1 MKKIVL
7 SVSVFALLAVSAM
20 AQNNTGKA
28 DDGARI
34 AITPQVTDQEIP
46 VAAKNLLITKMKQI
60 CTKNGLAGDSEN
72 PFFIMDAKIDVL
84 SKEITPTAP
93 PMHALNMQLSL
104 SIKDAY
110 SGNVYSE
117 TSVELKGV
125 GQNETKA
132 YMAGLQTVNAA
143 NGQFKAMVDKGKEK
157 ILEFYNSQCDFVISK
172 ATAFQKQG
180 NNKDATKV
188 LKSVPSVCKECYDKS
203 MGILATIAYVEE
215 PAASVT
221 NSEATTGMSTNTGSY
236 QVEIATDIFLT
247 YRNSKVFGDKL
258 TLYFD
263 VENRGLKDFELQN
276 YASNTRIMDQNGAEK
291 KIEQL
296 TVGGNSNPYYKA
308 TIIPGIVVKMECVFP
323 VVDKVSM
330 FEFKYNDKTFR
341 IKEIMLNNSTSTNAA
356 VAAPVAAAATVA
368 VQPAAQSVAQPVTQ
382 PATPVASSMLIG
394 DMVLA
399 HFNGE
404 DNFYRKE
411 YYPAKVQTLP
421 SAATKGQTQ
430 LIVIN
435 SENPANSWTTDI
447 ITKWHK
453 AAASELHDGSI
464 VLYSSYELPDI
475 NSNYIP
481 GVVVMTDELY
491 KGIVSV
497 KGWYG
502 NVYKVAVTSL
512 IIVDAPAYAGP
523 TN

>member
-1 MKKIVL
+1 MKKLVL
-7 SVSVFALLAVSAM
+7 IMSMLAFWIAPNM

-46 VAAKNLLITKMKQI
+46 QAAKNLLLTKMKQI

-84 SKEITPTAP
+84 SKELTPTAP

-104 SIKDAY
+104 SIKDALT
-110 SGNVYSE
+110 GNVYSE

-132 YMAGLQTVNAA
+132 YMAGLQAVNAGNA
-143 NGQFKAMVDKGKEK
+143 QFKAMVDKGKEK

-172 ATAFQKQG
+172 ATALQKQG

-203 MGILATIAYVEE
+203 MTILATIAYVEE
-215 PAASVT
+215 PAAAVT
-221 NSEATTGMSTNTGSY
+221 NSEASSGMSSNTGSY

-263 VENRGLKDFELQN
+263 LENRGLKDFELQN

-341 IKEIMLNNSTSTNAA
+341 IKEIMLNNSTTTTAVSAPAPVAA
-356 VAAPVAAAATVA
+356 VAAPAAVQAAA
-368 VQPAAQSVAQPVTQ
+368 QPVAQPAVT
-382 PATPVASSMLIG
+382 ASSSMLIG
-394 DMVLA
+394 DVVLA

-404 DNFYRKE
+404 ENFYRKE

-435 SENPANSWTTDI
+435 NENPANSWTTDI

-464 VLYSSYELPDI
+464 VLYSSYDLPDI
-475 NSNYIP
+475 NSNYVP
-481 GVVVMTDELY
+481 GVVVMSDELY

-502 NVYKVAVTSL
+502 NVYKVAVTSI